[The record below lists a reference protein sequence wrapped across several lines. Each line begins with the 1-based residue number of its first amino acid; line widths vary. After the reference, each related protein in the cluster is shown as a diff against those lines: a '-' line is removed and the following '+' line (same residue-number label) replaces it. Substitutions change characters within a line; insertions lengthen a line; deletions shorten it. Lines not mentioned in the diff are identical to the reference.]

1 MNAYLIVDVDDLLE
15 HFRRHNLSVDLQ
27 ELAVGLRGGAA
38 LAAGLA
44 SQDKL
49 KAIAAANWDAQPP
62 TGFAADALNAHD
74 VFRTAGYEIFSITD
88 HDQLTDGL
96 VTQYFASDPD
106 PVDELILVTTSAAL
120 LDLLSRVKTRR
131 TARIR
136 LWGTKDIIKGTPY
149 EEDEVI
155 FQPVETLLGIKQ
167 TKNVAVYIDFENIA
181 ISLKEQ
187 GFTVNLDLLIQ
198 AFVRQAQAHGQPV
211 RMSAYAPWGM
221 RGSLPPLI
229 DSAGREVTDE
239 ATSRLMLANI
249 EPVITL
255 PGKNSADMKIAQ
267 NAITDSGH
275 TDAAD
280 VYIVASGDRDFNDM
294 INALRARN
302 KTVILWAVRGS
313 TSRQLEK
320 NTNVSIEYV
329 EDFANLE
336 NVQTQF
342 AALAPQDEPPVL
354 GFTPSQWSSVI
365 VQFDRLAQAHK
376 TDGVTLSRLVDQL
389 IEVGAVINRQRGE
402 DLVAQAISMGILKQ
416 GRGERLLLDD
426 LNATVEKTRLVRD
439 RIVMRVMN
447 TLNVRDW
454 EYVNYGFLLKGLAM
468 DREMDR
474 PGLNYSD
481 QWRSD
486 WIDCLVREHVLLR
499 ELVPHRHN
507 PEDLVPVIKLRPEY
521 PVAAPVP
528 VVERPR
534 PETWEG
540 VLLSAL
546 DESEADT
553 GAMVRRIIISVEQFT
568 SFRGYSW
575 CPLGSLHRRLR
586 NYDQGMSFQRAV
598 EYLIENHAAQV
609 EEYANPQSEFKTK
622 GISLDASTPVVASI
636 LSDRNTFI
644 QVLLA
649 LYERG
654 MIITEDNLAAALE
667 DPRWNIPL
675 WISIM
680 ETENVLNAVPGRMG
694 QYSLFRTHHTVALV
708 ADRQRVGPPP
718 SPAEEA

>member
-15 HFRRHNLSVDLQ
+15 HFRRHNLSIDLQ

-38 LAAGLA
+38 LAAGLV
-44 SQDKL
+44 SKDTL
-49 KAIAAANWDAQPP
+49 KAIAAADWDSQLLATPP
-62 TGFAADALNAHD
+62 RSADAHEI
-74 VFRTAGYEIFSITD
+74 FRAAGYEIFQVDD
-88 HDQLTDGL
+88 HARLAQGL
-96 VTQYFASDPD
+96 VEHYFASDPD
-106 PVDELILVTTSAAL
+106 PVDELILVTTSAP
-120 LDLLSRVKTRR
+120 LLSLIRKVRTRR

-136 LWGTKDIIKGTPY
+136 LWGTNDIVTGSAY

-167 TKNVAVYIDFENIA
+167 TKNVAVFIDFENIA

-187 GFTVNLDLLIQ
+187 GYTVNLDQLIM

-211 RMSAYAPWGM
+211 RISAYAPWGM

-229 DSAGREVTDE
+229 DSQGREVTDE

-249 EPVITL
+249 EPIITL

-267 NAITDSGH
+267 NAISDSGH
-275 TDAAD
+275 GDAAD
-280 VYIVASGDRDFNDM
+280 VYIVASGDRDFNDV
-294 INALRARN
+294 INSLRARN

-320 NTNVSIEYV
+320 NTNVTIEYV

-342 AALAPQDEPPVL
+342 GQAAPAEETHVV

-376 TDGVTLSRLVDQL
+376 ADGVSMNQLIDQLVD
-389 IEVGAVINRQRGE
+389 VGAVINRQRGA
-402 DLVAQAISMGILKQ
+402 DLVAQAQSMGILKE
-416 GRGERLLLDD
+416 GRGDRVTLDES
-426 LNATVEKTRLVRD
+426 NAAVEKTRLVRD
-439 RIVMRVMN
+439 RVVMRVMN

-468 DREMDR
+468 DRELDR

-507 PEDLVPVIKLRPEY
+507 PDDLVPVIKLRPDFEMT
-521 PVAAPVP
+521 APPP
-528 VVERPR
+528 VVELPR

-540 VLLSAL
+540 VLLSDLEA
-546 DESEADT
+546 SEPETA
-553 GAMVRRIIISVEQFT
+553 AMVRRIIISVEQFT

-586 NYDQGMSFQRAV
+586 NHDQGMSFQRAV
-598 EYLIENHAAQV
+598 EYLIENHAAVVQ
-609 EEYANPQSEFKTK
+609 EYANPQSEFMTK
-622 GISLDASTPVVASI
+622 GISLETVTPVVASV
-636 LSDRNTFI
+636 LTDRNTF
-644 QVLLA
+644 VLLLLT
-649 LYERG
+649 LYERN
-654 MIITEDNLAAALE
+654 IVISEENIAAALN
-667 DPRWNIPL
+667 DNRWDIPL
-675 WISIM
+675 WLSIM
-680 ETENVLNAVPGRMG
+680 ETENVLNPVPGRTG
-694 QYSLFRTHHTVALV
+694 QFSLFRTHHTVALV
-708 ADRQRVGPPP
+708 ADRQRRQPDSELPGQG
-718 SPAEEA
+718 

>member
-1 MNAYLIVDVDDLLE
+1 MNAYLIVDVNDLLE
-15 HFRRHNLSVDLQ
+15 HFRRHNLQVDLQ

-38 LAAGLA
+38 LASGLA

-49 KAIAAANWDAQPP
+49 KAIAAANWDEQ
-62 TGFAADALNAHD
+62 ALLSSESTTPHD
-74 VFRTAGYEIFSITD
+74 IFRNAGYEIYGIREHT
-88 HDQLTDGL
+88 HLTDEL
-96 VTQYFASDPD
+96 YENYFSADLD
-106 PVDELILVTTSAAL
+106 PVDELILVTTSATL
-120 LDLLSRVKTRR
+120 LDLLKRVKVRR
-131 TARIR
+131 SARIR
-136 LWGTKDIIKGTPY
+136 LWGTQDIIKGTTY
-149 EEDEVI
+149 EEDVI

-187 GFTVNLDLLIQ
+187 GYTVNLDQLIQ

-211 RMSAYAPWGM
+211 RISAYAPWGM

-229 DSAGREVTDE
+229 DTAGREVTDE

-267 NAITDSGH
+267 HAITDSGH

-280 VYIVASGDRDFNDM
+280 VYIVASGDRDFNDV
-294 INALRARN
+294 INSLRARN

-313 TSRQLEK
+313 TARLLEK
-320 NTNVSIEYV
+320 NTNVTIEYV
-329 EDFANLE
+329 EDFANLD
-336 NVQTQF
+336 NVQAQLV
-342 AALAPQDEPPVL
+342 AQSALSDETPIP

-365 VQFDRLAQAHK
+365 IQYDRMVQAHK
-376 TDGVTLSRLVDQL
+376 ADGISLAKLVDQL
-389 IEVGAVINRQRGE
+389 MDVGAVINRQRGE
-402 DLVAQAISMGILKQ
+402 DLVAQAITTGILKVAT
-416 GRGERLLLDD
+416 RGDKVSLDD
-426 LNATVEKTRLVRD
+426 HNPTVEKTRLVRD

-521 PVAAPVP
+521 QAAPPPV

-534 PETWEG
+534 PESWEG
-540 VLLSAL
+540 VPLSEL

-553 GAMVRRIIISVEQFT
+553 GAMVRRIIVSVEQFT

-586 NYDQGMSFQRAV
+586 TYDQGMSFQRAV
-598 EYLIENHAAQV
+598 EYLIENHAAAVQ
-609 EEYANPQSEFKTK
+609 EYSNPQSEFMTK
-622 GISLDASTPVVASI
+622 GISLDATTPVVAST
-636 LSDRNTFI
+636 LADRNTFV
-644 QVLLA
+644 QALLA
-649 LYERG
+649 LYERN
-654 MIITEDNLAAALE
+654 IVISEENVAAALVE
-667 DPRWNIPL
+667 PRWDIPL
-675 WISIM
+675 WFSVM
-680 ETENVLNAVPGRMG
+680 ETENVLNPVPGRMG

-708 ADRQRVGPPP
+708 AERQRTAPPD
-718 SPAEEA
+718 AGVDA

>member
-15 HFRRHNLSVDLQ
+15 HFRRHNLSIDLQ

-38 LAAGLA
+38 LAAGLV
-44 SQDKL
+44 SQDTL
-49 KAIAAANWDAQPP
+49 KAIAAADWDDQLLNK
-62 TGFAADALNAHD
+62 AAGSGDAHEI
-74 VFRTAGYEIFSITD
+74 FRAAGYEIFSVVD
-88 HDQLTDGL
+88 HTRLAEGL
-96 VTQYFASDPD
+96 VEHYFASDPEL
-106 PVDELILVTTSAAL
+106 VDELILVTTSPPL
-120 LDLLSRVKTRR
+120 LKLIKQVRTRR
-131 TARIR
+131 SARFR
-136 LWGTKDIIKGTPY
+136 LWGTSNIIKGSAY

-167 TKNVAVYIDFENIA
+167 TKNVAVFIDFENIA

-187 GFTVNLDLLIQ
+187 GYTVNLDQLIL

-229 DSAGREVTDE
+229 DSQGREVTDE
-239 ATSRLMLANI
+239 ATSRLMSANI
-249 EPVITL
+249 EPIFTL

-275 TDAAD
+275 ADAAD
-280 VYIVASGDRDFNDM
+280 VYIVASGDRDFNDV
-294 INALRARN
+294 INSLRARN

-342 AALAPQDEPPVL
+342 PQAAQPAEPPVV

-365 VQFDRLAQAHK
+365 VQFDRLAQAQK
-376 TDGVTLSRLVDQL
+376 SDSVMLSQLIDQLVD
-389 IEVGAVINRQRGE
+389 VGAVINRQRGS
-402 DLVAQAISMGILKQ
+402 DLVGQAQSMGILKASS
-416 GRGERLLLDD
+416 RPDLVTLDPD
-426 LNATVEKTRLVRD
+426 NAVVEKTRLVRD
-439 RIVMRVMN
+439 RVVMRVMN
-447 TLNVRDW
+447 TLSVRDW

-468 DREMDR
+468 DRDLDR

-507 PEDLVPVIKLRPEY
+507 PEDLVPVIKLRPDFEMVVQ
-521 PVAAPVP
+521 PA
-528 VVERPR
+528 VVEVPR

-540 VLLSAL
+540 VLLSDL
-546 DESEADT
+546 EVSEPDT
-553 GAMVRRIIISVEQFT
+553 AAMVRRIIISVEQFT

-586 NYDQGMSFQRAV
+586 DHDQGMAFQRAV
-598 EYLIENHAAQV
+598 EYLMENHAALVQ
-609 EEYANPQSEFKTK
+609 EYANPQSEFMTK
-622 GISLDASTPVVASI
+622 GISLDVTTPVVASV
-636 LSDRNTFI
+636 LADRNTF
-644 QVLLA
+644 VLLLLA
-649 LYERG
+649 LYERN
-654 MIITEDNLAAALE
+654 IVISEENLAAALNDE
-667 DPRWNIPL
+667 RWNIPL

-680 ETENVLNAVPGRMG
+680 ETENVLNPVPGRTG

-708 ADRQRVGPPP
+708 AERQRGSIPA
-718 SPAEEA
+718 SPAEDE